1 VVAANNRFAVKFFK
15 AVYEDSSHENVLT
28 APALLSCAFALLLNG
43 TAGAG
48 QDQIADLFD
57 LKNIPLDRINQGN
70 VSLRAIRESHV
81 VKRPSS
87 EFNVVVGKDG
97 RSFQPYRMAGAV
109 WVPEGGFTRSFLAV
123 NANSYGYTVFPRRPT
138 PSLIN
143 QWASLETHGKLNNI
157 IQDIGH
163 DDFVLA
169 TVVDFKSRWLQPF
182 SPSETHFGQ
191 FTLLSGARKQ
201 VRMMP
206 KHDSEFQYFK
216 GTNFQAVKLNFYDAA
231 MVVVLPNEDST
242 LEALVDALTPETWQT
257 WSGQFSK
264 HEGYLEL
271 PRFEISQQRNSKLV
285 LEKMGLTLPFTDFS
299 TFIPMESIPEGAKL
313 TRIQEGSSM
322 KVDET
327 GAELLST
334 ELWEE

>member
-1 VVAANNRFAVKFFK
+1 
-15 AVYEDSSHENVLT
+15 
-28 APALLSCAFALLLNG
+28 
-43 TAGAG
+43 
-48 QDQIADLFD
+48 
-57 LKNIPLDRINQGN
+57 
-70 VSLRAIRESHV
+70 
-81 VKRPSS
+81 
-87 EFNVVVGKDG
+87 
-97 RSFQPYRMAGAV
+97 
-109 WVPEGGFTRSFLAV
+109 
-123 NANSYGYTVFPRRPT
+123 
-138 PSLIN
+138 LIN

-206 KHDSEFQYFK
+206 KHDSEFQYFR

-299 TFIPMESIPEGAKL
+299 TFIPMVGIPEGAKL

-327 GAELLST
+327 GAELLSYGVMGGVIGGICSNCPPPPPPFHMVVNRPFFFWIVDT
-334 ELWEE
+334 RINLTLCVGSVVEP